1 VQGDDVSGEL
11 VPGPLEIV
19 AGDTQQ
25 EQHPDFVMVGLQDAH
40 NGVLLFASTTLSHAG
55 LKRKVVGYLTDPKRP
70 RTRIPV
76 EEATVTA
83 VMRDFTLIHA
93 DSYQQA
99 LADLM
104 ADWERKARTQQK
116 AVEQ

>member
-1 VQGDDVSGEL
+1 VTGEL
-11 VPGPLEIV
+11 EVSPDYVL
-19 AGDTQQ
+19 D
-25 EQHPDFVMVGLQDAH
+25 EQDSSAQKPDFLMVGLQDQH
-40 NGVLLFASTTLSHAG
+40 TGVLLFASTTLSKAG
-55 LKRKVVGYLTDPKRP
+55 LRRKIVGYLTDPQRP

-83 VMRDFTLIHA
+83 VMRDFTVIHA

-104 ADWERKARTQQK
+104 ADWARKARMQQRGI
-116 AVEQ
+116 EQ